1 MGLARRLRKKYETP
15 SHPWQRARIEH
26 DKALAA
32 EYGLKRKN
40 EIWKMNSLL
49 SKIRG
54 QAKILLYDDSEQGEK
69 EKKQLVDRLVRL
81 GLLNEKSDLDTIL
94 GLNLND
100 IMDLRLQTI
109 VYKAGLA
116 KTANQA
122 RQLIVHGHISVD
134 GKKITVPSYLVMQ
147 NERGKVIYNP
157 KSAFNK
163 EDHPERPKVEMRP
176 VKVSKEEKKAEKENK
191 AEKKEEKKKT
201 VKKKEAFLKESFRK
215 AFTEKNSSVKINKE
229 KPVKEAFLEK
239 ASATKIKETKKED
252 GK

>member
-109 VYKAGLA
+109 VYKVGLA

-134 GKKITVPSYLVMQ
+134 GKKVTVPSYLVMQ
-147 NERGKVIYNP
+147 NERGKVTYNL

-163 EDHPERPKVEMRP
+163 EEHPERPKVEAF
-176 VKVSKEEKKAEKENK
+176 SEKPSGKINK
-191 AEKKEEKKKT
+191 EKKEEKKHSSEKRFEKKGIGKRQKT
-201 VKKKEAFLKESFRK
+201 AEKEMKKDE
-215 AFTEKNSSVKINKE
+215 
-229 KPVKEAFLEK
+229 
-239 ASATKIKETKKED
+239 
-252 GK
+252 